1 MKGIQDFAA
10 SKVRN
15 QNYNQK
21 RLSIDAK
28 CKVRLPEL
36 PLEVWGPFVFVLADA
51 ASGGGVASVKAQL
64 QAIQVNCLVTT
75 ACDDR
80 GGIVDVDKFYRTHLK
95 TAVAGKEEKLLGAA

>member
-21 RLSIDAK
+21 RLSINSK

-51 ASGGGVASVKAQL
+51 ASGGSVPSVKAQL
-64 QAIQVNCLVTT
+64 QAIQVRCLVTT

-80 GGIVDVDKFYRTHLK
+80 VGIIDVDKVYRTHLK
-95 TAVAGKEEKLLGAA
+95 TTVAGKEEKLLGVA